1 MVVTAKG
8 AFESCISKRSMV
20 LEANSSYKQRLEI
33 CKRCRG
39 NQEASLCE
47 TGFDHIDFSEL
58 MSIELYS
65 IVRDWLIHVKT
76 LRH

>member
-1 MVVTAKG
+1 
-8 AFESCISKRSMV
+8 MV
-20 LEANSSYKQRLEI
+20 LEANSSYKQRIEI

-58 MSIELYS
+58 MSIELF
-65 IVRDWLIHVKT
+65 IPWFRDWLIHVKT
-76 LRH
+76 LRHQN